1 MSNLPVTPGISLL
14 PIFAF
19 KSPMMKRTSFL
30 MLVLEGLVSLHN
42 FFSISGQGI
51 DLVDCDIEYF
61 ALKTN

>member
-1 MSNLPVTPGISLL
+1 
-14 PIFAF
+14 
-19 KSPMMKRTSFL
+19 